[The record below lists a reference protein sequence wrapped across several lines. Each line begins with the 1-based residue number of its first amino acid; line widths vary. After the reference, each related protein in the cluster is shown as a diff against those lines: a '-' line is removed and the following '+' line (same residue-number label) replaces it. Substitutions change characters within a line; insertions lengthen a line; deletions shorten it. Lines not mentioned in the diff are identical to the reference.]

1 MISAWATTK
10 EEMGSSTFD
19 RILADP
25 RRLIVP
31 ILPTVFPDGT
41 SQVWKLPEDFLGHEA
56 YVIDWRFE
64 NERELFDVGNL
75 VWLLREA
82 SPRPTIHLHIP
93 YLPFARQDKEIGN
106 SSTFSL
112 LTFAGFL
119 HLLEV
124 DVISAVDA
132 HNPERATAL
141 FQQYFRNISVA
152 PIQKALIDK
161 LNPDILVFPDRGAG
175 MRYLPELESSRTL
188 RPLVLCCEKV
198 RDQLTG
204 RILEHTIPFDLTMA
218 PGSRILIL
226 DDICD
231 GGATFISVAKA
242 LKRFETK
249 DISIHLFVT
258 HGIFSRGRHHLKDNG
273 IDHVYCTNS
282 FSNGE
287 FRV

>member
-1 MISAWATTK
+1 MISAWATTE
-10 EEMGSSTFD
+10 EEMGCRSTFD

-25 RRLIVP
+25 RRQTVP

-64 NERELFDVGNL
+64 SERELFDVGNL

-119 HLLEV
+119 QSLEV
-124 DVISAVDA
+124 NTISAVDA
-132 HNPERATAL
+132 HNPERTTAL
-141 FQQYFRNISVA
+141 LDQYFRNISVA

-161 LNPDILVFPDRGAG
+161 LNPDILVFPDKGAG
-175 MRYLPELESSRTL
+175 LRYLPELDALGTL
-188 RPLVLCCEKV
+188 KPLVVCCEKV
-198 RDQLTG
+198 RDPLTG
-204 RILEHTIPFDLTMA
+204 SILEHSIPFDAMA

-242 LKRFETK
+242 LRRFEK
-249 DISIHLFVT
+249 DISIHLFIT